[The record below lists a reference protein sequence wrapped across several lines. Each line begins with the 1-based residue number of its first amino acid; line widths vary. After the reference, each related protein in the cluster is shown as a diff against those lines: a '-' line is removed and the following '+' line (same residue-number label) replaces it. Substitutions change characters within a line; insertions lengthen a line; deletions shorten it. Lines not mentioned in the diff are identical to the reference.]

1 MNRGMLKLTA
11 MVALSTALGV
21 GLTVNNAKADDNTN
35 VNGGTTE
42 QVVTSYSQSKQALN
56 QVTVSSVNAAQQN
69 STPVRNESNAQQ
81 INYPANYNLA
91 QLSNVNQ
98 DDPDSVQRFDQVAK
112 PGLTQNDYQSDLA
125 SAQQSV
131 DINNL
136 SDQQATEMNH
146 YAIDLINQ
154 ARAHFNKGPF
164 IQNQGTIDTVKGM
177 AQQYQD
183 KGKTIEN
190 ESREQ
195 WHDETILNHDSE
207 NISAV
212 QIYADNDPRLQ
223 NVVRPFATAK
233 GSDFVDNRY
242 VPLFSV
248 TNMDDLRAMIYY
260 GVTTMF
266 FNDAGDYYAHA
277 QNFLTRKQPIYSM
290 AVYPSIVPGHLE
302 AHVSD
307 GTSFQYD
314 INNVDMHY
322 IWTVGLDNSL
332 EYYGQ
337 PDSFQTRNNRVY
349 YYGDDGKLYQGRWYN
364 NWGHSYYFKADG
376 ARATSEIA
384 QVGDDYYYFDDQ
396 GIMQTN
402 YFLNQNGK
410 VYYFGNDGKEYR
422 DRFYNNWGHTYYF
435 GDNGARYTDQFYTN
449 WGHTYYFGADGARW
463 DNRFYNNWG
472 HTYYF
477 GSDGAR
483 WDNHWMNAW
492 GHSYYFKADG
502 ARATSEIVKIG
513 NDYYYFDNQ
522 GIMQTNC
529 FLNQNGKVYY
539 FGSDGKEYRD
549 CFYNNWGHTY
559 YFGADGARYT
569 NQFYTNWGHTYYFG
583 NDGAR
588 WDNRFYNNWGHT
600 YYFGSDGARWD
611 NRWMDAWGNRYYFKA
626 DGVRATSENLLVDGK
641 SYYFDN
647 LGIAHDYFE

>member
-1 MNRGMLKLTA
+1 MNTGMLKLTA
-11 MVALSTALGV
+11 VVALSTALGV
-21 GLTVNNAKADDNTN
+21 GLTVNNAKADDSTNN

-42 QVVTSYSQSKQALN
+42 QVVTSYSQSKQALD
-56 QVTVSSVNAAQQN
+56 QITVSSVNAAQQN

-91 QLSNVNQ
+91 QLSNVDQN
-98 DDPDSVQRFDQVAK
+98 DPDSVQRFDQVAK
-112 PGLTQNDYQSDLA
+112 PGLTQNNYQSDPA

-183 KGKTIEN
+183 KKKTIEN

-195 WHDETILNHDSE
+195 WHDETILNNDSE

-212 QIYADNDPRLQ
+212 QIYADNDSRLQ

-233 GSDFVDNRY
+233 GSDFVDNHH

-260 GVTTMF
+260 GVTTML

-277 QNFLTRKQPIYSM
+277 QNFLTRNQPILSM

-435 GDNGARYTDQFYTN
+435 GS
-449 WGHTYYFGADGARW
+449 DGARW
-463 DNRFYNNWG
+463 DNR
-472 HTYYF
+472 
-477 GSDGAR
+477 
-483 WDNHWMNAW
+483 WMNAW

-522 GIMQTNC
+522 GIMQTNY

-549 CFYNNWGHTY
+549 RFYNNWGYTY

-569 NQFYTNWGHTYYFG
+569 DQFYTNWGHTYYFG

-611 NRWMDAWGNRYYFKA
+611 NRWMDAWGNRYYFKS
-626 DGVRATSENLLVDGK
+626 DGVRATSENLSVDGK

>member
-1 MNRGMLKLTA
+1 MNTGMLKLTA
-11 MVALSTALGV
+11 VVVLSTALGV
-21 GLTVNNAKADDNTN
+21 GLTVNNAKADDSTN

-42 QVVTSYSQSKQALN
+42 QVVTSYSQSKQALD
-56 QVTVSSVNAAQQN
+56 QITVSNVNAAQQN

-91 QLSNVNQ
+91 QLSNVDQN
-98 DDPDSVQRFDQVAK
+98 DPDSVQRFDQVAK
-112 PGLTQNDYQSDLA
+112 PGLTQNNYQSDLA

-195 WHDETILNHDSE
+195 WHDETILNNDSE

-233 GSDFVDNRY
+233 GSDFVDNHH

-260 GVTTMF
+260 GVTTML

-277 QNFLTRKQPIYSM
+277 QNFLTRNQPIYSM
-290 AVYPSIVPGHLE
+290 AVYPSVVPGSLE
-302 AHVSD
+302 AHVSN
-307 GTSFQYD
+307 GTSFPYK

-435 GDNGARYTDQFYTN
+435 GS
-449 WGHTYYFGADGARW
+449 DGARW
-463 DNRFYNNWG
+463 DNR
-472 HTYYF
+472 
-477 GSDGAR
+477 
-483 WDNHWMNAW
+483 WMNAW

-522 GIMQTNC
+522 GIMQTNY

-549 CFYNNWGHTY
+549 RFYNNWGHTY

-569 NQFYTNWGHTYYFG
+569 DQFYTNWGHTYYFG

-588 WDNRFYNNWGHT
+588 WDNR
-600 YYFGSDGARWD
+600 
-611 NRWMDAWGNRYYFKA
+611 WMNAWGDRYYFKS
-626 DGVRATSENLLVDGK
+626 DGVRATSEYFTVNGK
-641 SYYFDN
+641 TYYFDN
-647 LGIAHDYFE
+647 LGIAHNYFE